1 MTSDALVLVSHR
13 SSEAMMSGSA
23 WEAIRYDSLWGG
35 EMLRHPHE
43 QLVERQVA
51 TGVDDGTGVIVHDQE
66 LVGLHRLPILLD
78 EVGEHDASMIL
89 VAIEFDGHGGAQ
101 KQ

>member
-1 MTSDALVLVSHR
+1 MRCDDIRQLAGREVL
-13 SSEAMMSGSA
+13 G
-23 WEAIRYDSLWGG
+23 
-35 EMLRHPHE
+35 HPHE
-43 QLVERQVA
+43 QFIEGEVA
-51 TGVDDGTGVIVHDQE
+51 SGIDDGARVVIDDQE
-66 LVGLHRLPILLD
+66 LVGLNRLPILLD

>member
-13 SSEAMMSGSA
+13 SSDAMMSGSA
-23 WEAIRYDSLWGG
+23 WEAIRCDSLWGG
-35 EMLRHPHE
+35 EMLRHSHE
-43 QLVERQVA
+43 QFVERQVA
-51 TGVDDGTGVIVHDQE
+51 ARVDDGPGVIVYDQE
-66 LVGLHRLPILLD
+66 LVGLHRLSILLD
-78 EVGEHDASMIL
+78 EVGEHDAGMIL

>member
-35 EMLRHPHE
+35 EVLRHPHE

-66 LVGLHRLPILLD
+66 LVGLHCLSIFLN
-78 EVGEHDASMIL
+78 EVGEHEAGVVL
-89 VAIEFDGHGGAQ
+89 VTIEFDGHGGALEQ
-101 KQ
+101 

>member
-1 MTSDALVLVSHR
+1 
-13 SSEAMMSGSA
+13 
-23 WEAIRYDSLWGG
+23 
-35 EMLRHPHE
+35 MLRHSHE
-43 QLVERQVA
+43 QFVERQVA
-51 TGVDDGTGVIVHDQE
+51 ARVDDGPGVIVHDQE
-66 LVGLHRLPILLD
+66 LVGLHRLPILLN